1 MSMIIAETLQGDYEV
16 IDSVITDDYTDKF
29 LENQDNMDPQGQ
41 DDEEATVT
49 DDEEF
54 GEDHQF
60 NDDGTNEDTRSDV
73 NMEQDRMVRY
83 FGEVTCINPR
93 KILYLSFYNKES
105 VNLERCTD
113 AEINEILERYNHNM
127 YEYTRMSYYFI
138 R

>member
-1 MSMIIAETLQGDYEV
+1 MSTIIAETLQGDYEV

-93 KILYLSFYNKES
+93 KILYLSFYNKKS
-105 VNLERCTD
+105 VNLDRHRD
-113 AEINEILERYNHNM
+113 KRDMREIQSQHV
-127 YEYTRMSYYFI
+127 
-138 R
+138 